1 LSEPRLD
8 ALLALALRASAG
20 RHAEAAR
27 NVLLTILLARLLAD
41 AGHDGPPHAA
51 RRPPRRGPVPRARVP
66 HRSTVTGRRPR
77 G

>member
-8 ALLALALRASAG
+8 ALLALAVRASAG

-27 NVLLTILLARLLAD
+27 NVLLTILLARLLAEG
-41 AGHDGPPHAA
+41 AHEGPPHAA
-51 RRPPRRGPVPRARVP
+51 RRPPRRGPAPRSRLP
-66 HRSTVTGRRPR
+66 HRSTTTGRRPR